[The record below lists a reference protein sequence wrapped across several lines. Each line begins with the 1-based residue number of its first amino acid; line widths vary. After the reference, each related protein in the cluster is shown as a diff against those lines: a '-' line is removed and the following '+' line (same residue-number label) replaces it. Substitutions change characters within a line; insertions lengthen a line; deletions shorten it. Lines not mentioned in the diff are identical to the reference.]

1 MFNMCIIAM
10 FSVFLAGTGMYL
22 HMFFINDFKYS
33 TVMLEEPSKPQEP
46 KKSEFI
52 TGCLLLTI
60 NKLLSINKL
69 LTINESSNFRFTQV
83 VIIICSS

>member
-1 MFNMCIIAM
+1 MYNCNVFCI
-10 FSVFLAGTGMYL
+10 FGWYRYVFA
-22 HMFFINDFKYS
+22 HVFHFFHDFKYS